1 LVGARGQGVKGD
13 DNLTVL
19 ASGFLAGAVLTAL
32 GAGATIWWYRQ
43 AAMGWSPPSPRVW
56 ELLTLAGTVLAS
68 VALVLCVVAA
78 VRRPTAGGKAVALAW
93 ALVAVGVLVALPAL
107 VRRWTPEGRHA
118 VVVAVDAAT
127 GDVRWRVETGGWSV
141 RTPAI
146 SGDRVTVL
154 TIGGDSEPCE
164 AVTRR
169 LTLGLDGGA
178 MLALERRSATQA
190 QRPPS
195 DFVIRGSYLVHA
207 SGNDVRWRLDLAPLG
222 LSGAHAIVAGEG
234 VVVVAGDG
242 QVPLQCRK

>member
-1 LVGARGQGVKGD
+1 VGARGQGVNGD

-19 ASGFLAGAVLTAL
+19 ASGLLAGAVLAAL
-32 GAGATIWWYRQ
+32 AAGATIWWYRQ

-56 ELLTLAGTVLAS
+56 ELLALAGTLLAV
-68 VALVLCVVAA
+68 VALALCVVAA
-78 VRRPTAGGKAVALAW
+78 VRRPTVGGKAVAVVW
-93 ALVAVGVLVALPAL
+93 AVVAVGVLVALPAL
-107 VRRWTPEGRHA
+107 VRRWTPDGRHA
-118 VVVAVDAAT
+118 VVVAVDAST
-127 GDVRWRVETGGWSV
+127 GDVRWRVETDGWSV

-154 TIGGDSEPCE
+154 TIGGDDEPCK

-178 MLALERRSATQA
+178 TLALERRSATPA

-195 DFVIRGSYLVHA
+195 DFAIRGSYLVHA
-207 SGNDVRWRLDLAPLG
+207 SGDDVRWRLDLAPLG

-234 VVVVAGDG
+234 VVVVTGNG
-242 QVPLQCRK
+242 QVPLRCQT

>member
-1 LVGARGQGVKGD
+1 VGARGQGVKGD

-19 ASGFLAGAVLTAL
+19 ASGLLAGAVLAAL

-43 AAMGWSPPSPRVW
+43 AALGWSPPNPRIW
-56 ELLTLAGTVLAS
+56 ELLALAGTVLA
-68 VALVLCVVAA
+68 ALALALCVLAV
-78 VRRPTAGGKAVALAW
+78 VRRPTPGGKAVAVVW
-93 ALVAVGVLVALPAL
+93 AVVAVGVLVALPAL
-107 VRRWTPEGRHA
+107 GRRWTPDGRHA
-118 VVVAVDAAT
+118 VVVAVDAET
-127 GDVRWRVETGGWSV
+127 GDVRWRVETDGWSV

-154 TIGGDSEPCE
+154 TIGGENEPCK

-178 MLALERRSATQA
+178 TLALERRSATRA

-207 SGNDVRWRLDLAPLG
+207 SGDDVRWRLDLAPLG
-222 LSGAHAIVAGEG
+222 LSGARAIVAGEG
-234 VVVVAGDG
+234 VVVITSDG
-242 QVPLQCRK
+242 QVPLQCQP

>member
-1 LVGARGQGVKGD
+1 VGARGQGVNGD

-19 ASGFLAGAVLTAL
+19 ASGLLAGAVIAAL
-32 GAGATIWWYRQ
+32 GAGGAIWWYRQ
-43 AAMGWSPPSPRVW
+43 AALGWSPPSPRMW
-56 ELLTLAGTVLAS
+56 ELLALAGTVLAA
-68 VALVLCVVAA
+68 VALGLCVLAV
-78 VRRPTAGGKAVALAW
+78 VRRPTPGGKAAAVVW
-93 ALVAVGVLVALPAL
+93 AVVAVGVLVAVPAL

-118 VVVAVDAAT
+118 VVVAVDVET
-127 GDVRWRVETGGWSV
+127 GDVRWRVETDGWSV

-154 TIGGDSEPCE
+154 TIGGEKEPCK

-178 MLALERRSATQA
+178 TLALERRSATRA

-195 DFVIRGSYLVHA
+195 DIAIRGSYLVRA
-207 SGNDVRWRLDLAPLG
+207 TGDDVRWRLDLAPLG

-234 VVVVAGDG
+234 VVVIASDG
-242 QVPLQCRK
+242 QLPLKCQR